1 MVCEQVCVRV
11 HAYMRVC
18 MCVHMYV
25 GGGCAWTCVHTET
38 FKDGQGGEGLVL
50 LRLNLAVS

>member
-11 HAYMRVC
+11 HVYMRVC

-38 FKDGQGGEGLVL
+38 FKDGQGGEGPVL